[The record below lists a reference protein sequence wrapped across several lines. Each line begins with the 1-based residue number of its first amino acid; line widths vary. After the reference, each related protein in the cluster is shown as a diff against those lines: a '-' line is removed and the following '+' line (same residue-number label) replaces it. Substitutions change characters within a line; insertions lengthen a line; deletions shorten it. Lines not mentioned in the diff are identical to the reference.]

1 MSQRPRRS
9 ASQDAKP
16 SSSRSSRCQRDLQ
29 PTPRRSVKDMRVF
42 ASFDTGSG
50 PSVFPNIPR
59 CHAHKPMILPKPMI
73 IPPPSRQASLN
84 SNISTST
91 VKPKTSTV
99 NPNPSDGRQ
108 GQIYSQLGSTGSNSS
123 SPVPSL
129 SSGYL
134 SIYSQDHG
142 VTAVPPPRRELVRHP
157 SLPGDESW
165 EDVWQL
171 PDSISVRGYSD
182 TDRDYYSS
190 MAELDLDI
198 PWQRHPLPPRRHI
211 MEVQDRC
218 PPQQRRVRHVYVQ
231 TVPQGHSGEFHQPLQ
246 LSGPS
251 TWLR

>member
-16 SSSRSSRCQRDLQ
+16 RSSRGQRD
-29 PTPRRSVKDMRVF
+29 PPMTTTPRRSVKDMRVF

-50 PSVFPNIPR
+50 PSVFPNNPR
-59 CHAHKPMILPKPMI
+59 CHAHKPMIVPSAKPLILPG
-73 IPPPSRQASLN
+73 PSRQPSLN
-84 SNISTST
+84 SNRSTST
-91 VKPKTSTV
+91 IKPKTSTV
-99 NPNPSDGRQ
+99 NPNPNP

-142 VTAVPPPRRELVRHP
+142 GSALPPPPRRELVRHP

-198 PWQRHPLPPRRHI
+198 PWQRHPLPPRRHM
-211 MEVQDRC
+211 MEIPDMC

-231 TVPQGHSGEFHQPLQ
+231 TVPQGHSGDFHQPLH